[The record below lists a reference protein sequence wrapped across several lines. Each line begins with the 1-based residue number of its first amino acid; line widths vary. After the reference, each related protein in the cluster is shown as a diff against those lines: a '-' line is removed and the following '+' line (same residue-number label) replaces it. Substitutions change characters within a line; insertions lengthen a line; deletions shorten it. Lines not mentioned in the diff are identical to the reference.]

1 MFSFILHW
9 ISQVMV
15 LALTLSTYNF
25 FLKTLYLTGFLDD
38 YKLIFF
44 LSLVLGPLF

>member
-1 MFSFILHW
+1 MISLILHW
-9 ISQVMV
+9 ISQVTAP
-15 LALTLSTYNF
+15 ALTLPTYNF
-25 FLKTLYLTGFLDD
+25 FLKTLYLKGVLGD